1 MKAMKPQAAVA
12 GPWGR
17 TARALGLALLF
28 LPAACVS
35 LKISLPDDPQEVVAA
50 LAVVA
55 GDPAALDLERP
66 LADETIE
73 QGSEAVH
80 ALIKVLNVNRP
91 LSLQWHW
98 YSPENL
104 RVRLSR
110 SVTVNARGRTLAYFA
125 AWDSLP
131 QKNFA
136 GKPGRWTVAITAGGL
151 LLARKEFTLK

>member
-1 MKAMKPQAAVA
+1 MKPMKPRTFVA
-12 GPWGR
+12 WIRG
-17 TARALGLALLF
+17 LGLALLF

-35 LKISLPDDPQEVVAA
+35 LKVGLPDDPQEVVAA
-50 LAVVA
+50 MAVVA
-55 GDPAALDLERP
+55 GDPGAVDLEKP
-66 LADETIE
+66 LADGTLE
-73 QGSEAVH
+73 QGAEAVH

-104 RVRLSR
+104 RVRRSR

-131 QKNFA
+131 QKSFA
-136 GKPGRWTVAITAGGL
+136 GKPGTWTVAITAGGL